1 MQWLRDGLGLI
12 ESASESEAMA
22 AGLESNEG
30 VYFVPAFVG
39 LGAPHWIPDARG
51 AIFGLT
57 RGSTREHLVRAALE
71 AMAYSTYEVLS
82 AMEADS
88 STKTTELRVD
98 GGAANNDWFLDFQ
111 AGLLGV
117 PVRRP
122 ALVETTALG
131 AAGLAGLATGLW
143 SDAEH
148 FLAAQEEATIFTS
161 SMSDNERATL
171 LAGWAQAVQAVKGL
185 AVHD

>member
-1 MQWLRDGLGLI
+1 M
-12 ESASESEAMA
+12 
-22 AGLESNEG
+22 
-30 VYFVPAFVG
+30 
-39 LGAPHWIPDARG
+39 
-51 AIFGLT
+51 
-57 RGSTREHLVRAALE
+57 
-71 AMAYSTYEVLS
+71 
-82 AMEADS
+82 
-88 STKTTELRVD
+88 
-98 GGAANNDWFLDFQ
+98 
-111 AGLLGV
+111 
-117 PVRRP
+117 
-122 ALVETTALG
+122 VETTALG

>member
-1 MQWLRDGLGLI
+1 M
-12 ESASESEAMA
+12 
-22 AGLESNEG
+22 
-30 VYFVPAFVG
+30 PAFVG
-39 LGAPHWIPDARG
+39 LGAPHWVPDARG
-51 AIFGLT
+51 ALFGLT
-57 RGSTREHLVRAALE
+57 RGTTREHLVRAALE
-71 AMAYSTYEVLS
+71 AMAFGTHEVLD

-98 GGAANNDWFLDFQ
+98 GGASKNDWFLGFE

-131 AAGLAGLATGLW
+131 AAGLAGLAVGLW
-143 SDAEH
+143 SDGED
-148 FLAAQEEATIFTS
+148 FLASQGDATRFTS
-161 SMSDNERATL
+161 SMSENERASL

-185 AVHD
+185 AAHDSAD